1 MLLPLVRSISVAAA
15 AGFFLIEP
23 PLTALTVLFS
33 ATAWA
38 AAPQKPLSGTASELD
53 INSAS
58 VDQLRTRLKIKETYA
73 RKIVQG
79 RPYHRVEELADR
91 KIIPRAIYEKTKNRM
106 TVGQKK

>member
-1 MLLPLVRSISVAAA
+1 MLVPLVRSVIVAAA
-15 AGFFLIEP
+15 AGFLLSQL
-23 PLTALTVLFS
+23 PLTALTVPLS

-38 AAPQKPLSGTASELD
+38 AGPQRQFSGTGSQLD

-58 VDQLRTRLKIKETYA
+58 VYQLRTRLKIKETYA

-91 KIIPRAIYEKTKNRM
+91 TIIPRAIYEKIKSRM
-106 TVGQKK
+106 TVGQQQ

>member
-1 MLLPLVRSISVAAA
+1 MLFPLVRRVVVAAA
-15 AGFFLIEP
+15 AGFFLFES
-23 PLTALTVLFS
+23 PLTDPTALFP

-38 AAPQKPLSGTASELD
+38 AGPHNRLTGTPSELD

-91 KIIPRAIYEKTKNRM
+91 KIIPRAIYEKIRNRM
-106 TVGQKK
+106 MVGQNK